1 MASALLPETLPARR
15 TYLEEAPPSP
25 PATKPKPERL
35 VSLDA
40 YRGFIMIAMASSGF
54 AFARAVKEFKLG
66 GPVWDFL
73 AFQFEHVPWIGC
85 SFWDLIQ
92 PSFMFMV
99 GVALPYSYAARKAT
113 GDSEGRIFVHTAV
126 RAFLLV
132 FLGVFLSSNWSTR
145 THFTFTNVLSQI
157 GLGYVFVYLLRG
169 RALVTQLGALAA
181 ILIGYSALFAT
192 YPVPA
197 EDYDWRAVGVRD
209 SGEKLSG
216 WSSHWAK
223 NSNAAHRFD
232 VWFLNLFPSPYPPS
246 PALPRALAVGYV
258 GLLGSPSGPLLT
270 AGSLA
275 AAPRWTEQNGYRLDD
290 HGDWRFAYNVGG
302 YGTLNFVPSMATML
316 LGLMAGEMLRG
327 SRSRRVKF
335 GILVAAG
342 LACLVVGLAAAQVVP
357 SVKRIWTP
365 SWAVYSTGWT
375 LLILA
380 AFYLVIDMAGWKA
393 WAFPFVV
400 VGMNSIAMYCMSQ
413 LLRGWVGQS
422 MKIHLPTA
430 WFEGPYGLIFHTT
443 MILVVLW
450 LICLWMYRRKIF
462 LKI

>member
-1 MASALLPETLPARR
+1 MASTLLPEVLPARR
-15 TYLEEAPPSP
+15 PHLEETPPSP
-25 PATKPKPERL
+25 PETKPKPERL

-40 YRGFIMIAMASSGF
+40 YRGFIMIVMASSGF

-73 AFQFEHVPWIGC
+73 AFQFEHVAWIGG
-85 SFWDLIQ
+85 SFWDMIQ

-99 GVALPYSYAARKAT
+99 GVALPYSYAVRKAK
-113 GDSEGRIFVHTAV
+113 GDSESRIFVHTVV

-132 FLGVFLSSNWSTR
+132 FLGVFLSSNGAAR
-145 THFTFTNVLSQI
+145 PHFTFVNVLSQI

-169 RALVTQLGALAA
+169 RRLVVQLGALAA
-181 ILIGYSALFAT
+181 ILVGYTGLFAV
-192 YPVPA
+192 YPAPDA
-197 EDYDWRAVGVRD
+197 EHDWRAVGVRD
-209 SGEKLSG
+209 DGERLSG

-223 NSNAAHRFD
+223 NANAAHRFD
-232 VWFLNLFPSPYPPS
+232 VWFLNLFPAPFPPS
-246 PALPRALAVGYV
+246 PAQRPALAVGNV
-258 GLLGSPSGPLLT
+258 GLLAVPSGPLLL

-275 AAPRWTEQNGYRLDD
+275 ATPRFTEQNGYRLDD
-290 HGDWRFAYNVGG
+290 RGDWQFAYNVGG
-302 YGTLNFVPSMATML
+302 YQTLNFVPSLATML

-327 SRSRRVKF
+327 SRSRRAKF
-335 GILVAAG
+335 GILIAAG
-342 LACLVVGLAAAQVVP
+342 LACLAVGMAAGLLVP

-365 SWAVYSTGWT
+365 SWALYSTGWT

-380 AFYLVIDMAGWKA
+380 AFYGVIDVVGWKA

-413 LLRGWVGQS
+413 LLRGWVGQT
-422 MKIHLPTA
+422 MRIHLPER
-430 WFEGPYGLIFHTT
+430 WFAGPYGLIFHTT
-443 MILVVLW
+443 MILVILW
-450 LICLWMYRRKIF
+450 LVCLWMYRRKIF